1 MEDSQIETISKST
14 QISVRISNYRQITVT
29 DSFFSL
35 LIESIS
41 SADKYKLYQKI
52 RYKDKNLQESKSLK
66 SAPSNHKPQ
75 NENHNR
81 DNTRPSSSALARQ
94 GQYSETTPKKKRS
107 IYSPSPLDD
116 FTKYPPNRT
125 PTKTHTIHDIETPEK
140 QLEGISEIG
149 PTPQIYGKVM
159 GVFDLGS
166 LTPFR
171 SPTKSQTSTLNVS
184 PRKEHAIPKSP
195 SKRFAS
201 SPLKRQF
208 DIFPILPEPKTTPKK
223 QKLGDNALTTVPST
237 PSNASQTSSFSDEL
251 TDFLAT
257 PMYIHQRDT
266 SFTMAKVP
274 SLPANN
280 TRTSTDCL
288 SDLEHVDNT
297 DYLDEDSIDFS
308 PRKAR
313 KTFRLTNMISGYKQI
328 KKQIELEASKH
339 EVSDQSLGVEKPSEP
354 NSDKEDSTE
363 KDALSSCDGGP
374 MAALELEWNHLGE
387 ENEGLGNVD
396 LTNGN
401 LPVYKKKGQKRTTKR
416 HVFRPDLAED
426 EEVEKPGSKRQVKV
440 QPNFKKLKLNNS
452 GFKKTP
458 NYFKKKY

>member
-1 MEDSQIETISKST
+1 M
-14 QISVRISNYRQITVT
+14 
-29 DSFFSL
+29 
-35 LIESIS
+35 
-41 SADKYKLYQKI
+41 
-52 RYKDKNLQESKSLK
+52 K
-66 SAPSNHKPQ
+66 SASSNHKPQ
-75 NENHNR
+75 NGNHNR

-94 GQYSETTPKKKRS
+94 GQYSETTPKKKQS
-107 IYSPSPLDD
+107 TYSPSPLDHS
-116 FTKYPPNRT
+116 TKYPPNRT
-125 PTKTHTIHDIETPEK
+125 PTKTHTIHEIETPEK

-171 SPTKSQTSTLNVS
+171 SPTKSQTSTLDVS
-184 PRKEHAIPKSP
+184 PRKEPAIPNSP
-195 SKRFAS
+195 SKRFTS
-201 SPLKRQF
+201 GPLKRQF

-223 QKLGDNALTTVPST
+223 QKLGDNIGLTTVPST
-237 PSNASQTSSFSDEL
+237 PSNASQTSSFSDDL

-280 TRTSTDCL
+280 THVSAGRL
-288 SDLEHVDNT
+288 SDLERVDST

-313 KTFRLTNMISGYKQI
+313 KTSRLTNMISGYKQI
-328 KKQIELEASKH
+328 QKQIELKASKH
-339 EVSDQSLGVEKPSEP
+339 EVSDQSLGFDKPSES
-354 NSDKEDSTE
+354 NSDKEGSTE
-363 KDALSSCDGGP
+363 TEGLNSLDGGP
-374 MAALELEWNHLGE
+374 VAAPELEWNHLGE

-396 LTNGN
+396 LTNGD
-401 LPVYKKKGQKRTTKR
+401 LPIYKKKGQKRTTKR

-426 EEVEKPGSKRQVKV
+426 DQAEKAGSKRQVKV